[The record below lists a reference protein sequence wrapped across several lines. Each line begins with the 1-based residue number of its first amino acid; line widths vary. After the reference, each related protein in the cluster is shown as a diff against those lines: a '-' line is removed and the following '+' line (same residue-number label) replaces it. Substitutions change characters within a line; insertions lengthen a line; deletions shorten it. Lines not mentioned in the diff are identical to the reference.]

1 MVNVINFTAL
11 GDAMGY
17 YKTLGYEIKEVP
29 WLVPFSDI
37 MITIHENLKPTKI
50 SSLFPNDYLVGSAE
64 QSFLN
69 FHRNKKIEINKKYIG
84 CTPCFRHESVIDKYH
99 QLYFMKAELYLPL
112 SYEDKEEDKENI
124 FKNIINDAKYFFE
137 HYDFLNRS
145 QILNTEKIRTTKVVK
160 TDFGFD
166 IELNGIE
173 LGSYG
178 IRRNQE
184 NKLLWIHGTGLAEPR
199 FSNVVNE
206 KLT

>member
-1 MVNVINFTAL
+1 
-11 GDAMGY
+11 
-17 YKTLGYEIKEVP
+17 
-29 WLVPFSDI
+29 
-37 MITIHENLKPTKI
+37 
-50 SSLFPNDYLVGSAE
+50 
-64 QSFLN
+64 
-69 FHRNKKIEINKKYIG
+69 
-84 CTPCFRHESVIDKYH
+84 
-99 QLYFMKAELYLPL
+99 MKAELYLPL

-206 KLT
+206 NLT